1 MNDNFKNEL
10 NQPFLNG
17 GKKNNKMGRSRTMNE
32 WNEKNLYLNKL
43 TADSFI

>member
-17 GKKNNKMGRSRTMNE
+17 GKKNKKWAVHEQRTNE
-32 WNEKNLYLNKL
+32 MKKVATSGLSIIW
-43 TADSFI
+43 TI

>member
-17 GKKNNKMGRSRTMNE
+17 GKKIKKWAVHEQRTNE
-32 WNEKNLYLNKL
+32 MKKVATSGLSIIW
-43 TADSFI
+43 TI